1 MSVRAIAYVGAACLV
16 AAGLGLFL
24 AAVAGRSGALPSVLA
39 AGLVCLCLGF
49 LIGRHH
55 MRSREAEL
63 ETIRERLER
72 QTAAIGQLAEEAHEA
87 RTTLLDAIESTQEGF
102 SIFDKND
109 RLVLC
114 NAPFRGFYPQAAE
127 ALTPGADFRD
137 IIRTA
142 ARGGAYGTIDDL
154 ECFIDHRVKR
164 RRSRAYAVVEESLAD
179 GRWVRISNHST
190 RTGGVVNVLTDIS
203 DAKAREQAL
212 SQAYM
217 RLEQQA
223 AALESQA
230 ARTEELASEAHR
242 ANRAKSEFLAM
253 ISHEIRT
260 PMNAV
265 MGFCQLLRDTEL
277 SDDQRLFSDGIDEAA
292 QNLLALV
299 NDILDISRLESGR
312 MELRPSDF
320 NLEAMLARL
329 LNIARVLIAEKPI
342 ELRYTFARDLPQII
356 HADRDRLHQIVLNLL
371 ANAVKFTEAGC
382 VEVVAGRRTQDGKNG
397 LYFEIRD
404 TGIGIPE
411 SDVRRLFK
419 AFEQGRSQNPRGA
432 AGSGMGLAISKRL
445 ADLMGGTIGLCERA
459 GYTTTFRVDI
469 PLVDAAEEDIP
480 SPQGSMEPLEGASD
494 VGRRALRILVAEDTP
509 ASRVVV
515 VKMLERNGHTVH
527 AVADGQEALDAVRAM
542 PFDLVILDIQMP
554 RLDGFTAAMMIRRLP
569 APANAVPI
577 FALSAQAHTESRER
591 AMQVGFDRYLVKPLR
606 QADLEAAVDEIATA
620 SLVRPERP
628 EMESFVPQAAAAG
641 EVAASSRACDIASSS
656 TERLPPEEPQPEAS
670 RVDGATLRE
679 LKGAVGAETFE
690 DLLQKLRAN
699 TVEYVLALETAAENR
714 DLVAMAQAAHRC
726 AGLFGQFGL
735 EDIAVLARRV
745 EDADD
750 QMRSACAVKL
760 LTSLHDAIRLLDD
773 GALRRA
779 AE

>member
-1 MSVRAIAYVGAACLV
+1 MSLRVIVYAGAACLV
-16 AAGLGLFL
+16 TSGLGLFL
-24 AAVAGRSGALPSVLA
+24 VVAEGASWGGVLPAVAAV
-39 AGLVCLCLGF
+39 GLVCLCLGF
-49 LIGRHH
+49 LIGRHRT
-55 MRSREAEL
+55 RSREAEL

-72 QTAAIGQLAEEAHEA
+72 QTAAVGQLAEEAHEA
-87 RTTLLDAIESTQEGF
+87 RTTLLDAIDSTQEGF
-102 SIFDKND
+102 SIFDRND

-114 NAPFRGFYPQAAE
+114 NAPFRGFYPQAAA
-127 ALTPGADFRD
+127 ALTPGAAFRD

-142 ARGGAYGTIDDL
+142 AKGGAYGSIDDL

-164 RRSRAYAVVEESLAD
+164 RRSKAYAVVEENLAD
-179 GRWVRISNHST
+179 GRWVRISNHAT

-212 SQAYM
+212 SQAYT

-223 AALESQA
+223 AALESQS

-265 MGFCQLLRDTEL
+265 MGFCQLLRDTDL

-342 ELRYTFARDLPQII
+342 ELRHTFARDLPQII

-382 VEVVAGRRTQDGKNG
+382 VEVVAGRSTREGNDG

-404 TGIGIPE
+404 TGIGIAE
-411 SDVRRLFK
+411 SDVRRLFR

-445 ADLMGGTIGLCERA
+445 SDLMGGTICLCERA
-459 GYTTTFRVDI
+459 GYATTFRLDI
-469 PLVDAAEEDIP
+469 PLVDASESIP
-480 SPQGSMEPLEGASD
+480 PPQGALEPSEERSD
-494 VGRRALRILVAEDTP
+494 MGRRALRILVAEDTP

-515 VKMLERNGHTVH
+515 VKMLERNGHTAH

-554 RLDGFTAAMMIRRLP
+554 RMDGFTAAMTIRRLP
-569 APANAVPI
+569 APTSAVPI

-620 SLVRPERP
+620 SPARLAEEV
-628 EMESFVPQAAAAG
+628 SVPQAEAAG
-641 EVAASSRACDIASSS
+641 EVVAPPRARGVASSS
-656 TERLPPEEPQPEAS
+656 AERFPPEELQSETTC
-670 RVDGATLRE
+670 VDGAILRE

-690 DLLQKLRAN
+690 DLLEKLRCN
-699 TVEYVLALETAAENR
+699 TVEYVLALETAVEKR

-750 QMRSACAVKL
+750 LMRSADAGKL

-773 GALRRA
+773 GTLRRA
-779 AE
+779 AG